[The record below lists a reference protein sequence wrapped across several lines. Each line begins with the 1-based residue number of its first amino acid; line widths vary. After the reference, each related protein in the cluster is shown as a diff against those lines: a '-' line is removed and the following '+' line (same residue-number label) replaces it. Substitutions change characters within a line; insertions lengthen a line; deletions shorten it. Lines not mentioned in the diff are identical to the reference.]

1 MESVMSR
8 RHDLIHAA
16 LVVVTFAV
24 LTFSAAAVSA
34 REKSYTTEFL
44 GEDSFTTVG
53 NNYFLPLLP
62 GYFQV
67 LASPNGKVR
76 VTVTVTERTKKVAGV
91 ETRIVTEDEE
101 KDGVLTE
108 TTDNYEAVSTKTGS
122 VYYFGEYATQYKD
135 GQPIG
140 HKGSWTAGEKGAT
153 FGMLL
158 PGVALLG
165 ARFQQENAAPI
176 ALDRSE
182 IVREGVSVTLP
193 AGSFTGCLKVF
204 DTDGLDPNAPP
215 ENKIY
220 CAGIGNVVDET
231 LQLTEYGPR

>member
-1 MESVMSR
+1 MESLMLRNRPVVQVA
-8 RHDLIHAA
+8 LLAGAFAGLTLCPAA
-16 LVVVTFAV
+16 WAGG
-24 LTFSAAAVSA
+24 
-34 REKSYTTEFL
+34 KSYTIDFL
-44 GEDSFTTVG
+44 GEGAFTTVA
-53 NNYFLPLLP
+53 NNYFLPLIP

-67 LASPNGKVR
+67 LSSANGKVR
-76 VTVTVTERTKKVAGV
+76 VTVTVTDRTKKVGGV

-101 KDGVLTE
+101 KDGILIE
-108 TTDNYEAVSTKTGS
+108 TTDNYEAVSTKTQS
-122 VYYFGEYATQYKD
+122 VYYFGEYATQFKD
-135 GQPIG
+135 GQAVG
-140 HKGSWTAGEKGAT
+140 HKGSWRAGENGAT
-153 FGMLL
+153 FGMLM

-182 IVREGVSVTLP
+182 IIKEGVSVTLP

-204 DTDGLDPNAPP
+204 DTDGLDLNAPP

-231 LQLTEYGPR
+231 LQLTDYGPR

>member
-1 MESVMSR
+1 MYPN
-8 RHDLIHAA
+8 RHLIRAA
-16 LVVVTFAV
+16 FVVEAFAV
-24 LTFSAAAVSA
+24 LTFSAVASA
-34 REKSYTTEFL
+34 REKSFTTEFL

-53 NNYFLPLLP
+53 NNYFLPLVP

-67 LASPNGKVR
+67 LASPNGKIQ
-76 VTVTVTERTKKVAGV
+76 VTVTVTDKTKKVAGV

-101 KDGVLTE
+101 KDGILTE
-108 TTDNYEAVSTKTGS
+108 TTDNYEAVSTRTGS

-135 GQPIG
+135 GQPAG
-140 HKGSWTAGEKGAT
+140 HKGSWLAGEKGAT
-153 FGMLL
+153 FGMLM

-176 ALDRSE
+176 ALDRSQIIKE
-182 IVREGVSVTLP
+182 DVSVTLP

-220 CAGIGNVVDET
+220 CPGIGNVVDET
-231 LQLTEYGPR
+231 LQLTQYGPR

>member
-1 MESVMSR
+1 MIQRKS
-8 RHDLIHAA
+8 LQIA
-16 LVVVTFAV
+16 LLCGVALAQIDWCVPVFAH
-24 LTFSAAAVSA
+24 
-34 REKSYTTEFL
+34 EKAYTAQFL
-44 GEDSFTTVG
+44 GEDSFATVG
-53 NNYFLPLLP
+53 NNYFLPITP
-62 GYFQV
+62 GLFQV
-67 LASPNGKVR
+67 LETPNGKIK
-76 VTVTVTERTKKVAGV
+76 VTVTVTNRTKKVAGV

-108 TTDNYEAVSTKTGS
+108 STDNYEAVSTKTGS

-135 GQPIG
+135 GQATG
-140 HKGSWTAGEKGAT
+140 HKGSWVAGENGAT
-153 FGMLL
+153 FGMLI

-182 IVREGVSVTLP
+182 IIKEGVAVTIP

-204 DTDGLDPNAPP
+204 DTDGLDPSAPP

-220 CAGIGNVVDET
+220 CPGIGNVVDET
-231 LQLTEYGPR
+231 LQMTSYGLH